1 MSDYDFIQLYK
12 KLEVLDREL
21 KELRAEVNQIKWY
34 QQHGTNGAVA
44 YSATTPK
51 LMTEEEWSNEFK

>member
-21 KELRAEVNQIKWY
+21 KELRREVGEMKWY
-34 QQHGTNGAVA
+34 QQHGTTGAVA
-44 YSATTPK
+44 YSAKVPIGI
-51 LMTEEEWSNEFK
+51 TEEEWRESFK